1 MADSGQKGKVMKQP
15 ILTITK
21 HIVWYYDF
29 ISPYAYL
36 QCHKLND
43 FADHATIECR
53 PILFAGLLHH
63 WGQLG
68 PAEIV
73 PKRLWTFQQVAFL
86 AHRHNIPIKMPA
98 MHPFNP
104 LPMLRLAVT
113 LAERHQNSI
122 ANTQKLF
129 DFIWQEGH
137 LPTDTTAFS
146 ALLDSFE
153 LTQADIETPI
163 VKAQLKSNGEA
174 ALADSLFG
182 VPTSVIDGR
191 RFWGFD
197 SGEMLHSYLNN
208 DPFWNDP
215 LMKAATDMPQGL
227 QRARR
232 PSL

>member
-1 MADSGQKGKVMKQP
+1 MANSCQKGNAMKQP

-43 FADHATIECR
+43 FADHATIECK
-53 PILFAGLLHH
+53 PILFAGLLNH

-68 PAEIV
+68 PAEIL
-73 PKRLWTFQQVAFL
+73 PKRLWTFEQVAFL
-86 AHRHNIPIKMPA
+86 AHRHNLPINMPA

-104 LPMLRLAVT
+104 LPLLRLAAT
-113 LAERHQNSI
+113 LAQRNQNSI

-129 DFIWQEGH
+129 DFVWQDGH
-137 LPTDTTAFS
+137 LPTDSAAFTQ
-146 ALLDSFE
+146 LLEQFE
-153 LTQADIETPI
+153 LTPADIETPE
-163 VKAQLKSNGEA
+163 VKAHLKANGEA
-174 ALADSLFG
+174 ALVDSVFG
-182 VPTSVIDGR
+182 VPTSMIDGH

-208 DPFWNDP
+208 DPFWQGP
-215 LMKAATDMPQGL
+215 LIKAAGDMPHGI
-227 QRARR
+227 QRPRK
-232 PSL
+232 ST